1 MLDSGGALGQR
12 VAEKLGRDSIE
23 NEREQLRLEAND
35 VRKGY
40 CSRGTQ
46 VLIQVERHLLGLRGV
61 DT

>member
-12 VAEKLGRDSIE
+12 IADKLGRDSIE
-23 NEREQLRLEAND
+23 NECEQLRLEAHD

-40 CSRGTQ
+40 CSRCAQ
-46 VLIQVERHLLGLRGV
+46 VLIQVERHLLGLWGV